1 MPNFEINKKF
11 LGSMVKECKKKNPL
25 DPNFTSYEISRI
37 IFQLVNGNTLGNIT
51 SKMQVASVMAAL
63 GYLHYKE
70 LLSYDAGTGLF
81 KLKVIP
87 NWNLKSFTGLQYHV
101 LKEVLPK
108 GDLLNRILEERNL
121 ELISEYAQLF
131 INIETLLRKFT
142 LMQSFN
148 DVEGKDVIF
157 VGDDD
162 LLSVFTALL
171 GDANRITV
179 LDVDERILGLIDKLS
194 EENDLNIETLKHNLM
209 FPLPSILQ
217 GKFDTFC
224 TDSSHCLGGI
234 VLFVS
239 RGISSL
245 KKETETAGYF
255 NFQTVDE
262 APLMSFQIRRRIFE
276 YLTNRMKVVISCA
289 LPSFSYYIIPKEE
302 NQMLTEKFLEALSAP
317 NFEKFKPL
325 SAYRDSSTFIE
336 FYPYFSMEP
345 ATTLRITCLNSEPLI
360 TGEFDKESEKEYGPI
375 YSWKYLK
382 EKIKID

>member
-11 LGSMVKECKKKNPL
+11 LDQMVKECKNKNPK
-25 DPNFTSYEISRI
+25 DTNITAYEVSRI
-37 IFQLVNGNTLGNIT
+37 IFQLVNGSMLGNIT
-51 SKMQVASVMAAL
+51 SKMQVASVMAAM
-63 GYLHYKE
+63 GYLYYKE
-70 LLSYDAGTGLF
+70 LLSFDAGTGLF
-81 KLKVIP
+81 KLNVNP
-87 NWNLKSFTGLQYHV
+87 SWNLKSFTELQYHV

-108 GDLLNRILEERNL
+108 VDLLNRILEERRL

-131 INIETLLRKFT
+131 VNMETLLRKFT

-171 GDANRITV
+171 GDAKRITV
-179 LDVDERILGLIDKLS
+179 IDVDERILRLIDKLS
-194 EENDLNIETLKHNLM
+194 EENNLNIETLKHDLM
-209 FPLPSILQ
+209 LPLPSNLQ

-234 VLFVS
+234 ILFVS

-245 KKETETAGYF
+245 KKGTETAGYF

-262 APLMSFQIRRRIFE
+262 EPLMSFKIRRRIFE
-276 YLTNRMKVVISCA
+276 YLINRMRVVVSCA
-289 LPSFSYYIIPKEE
+289 LPSFSNYIIPQEE
-302 NQMLTEKFLEALSAP
+302 NKILTEKFLEALSAP
-317 NFEKFKPL
+317 DFEKFKPL
-325 SAYRDSSTFIE
+325 SAYRDTSTFIE

-345 ATTLRITCLNSEPLI
+345 ATTFRIGCLNSEPLI
-360 TGEFDKESEKEYGPI
+360 TGKFDEDSEKEYGPI

>member
-1 MPNFEINKKF
+1 MPNFELNKKV
-11 LGSMVKECKKKNPL
+11 LDQIVKECRKKNPG
-25 DPNFTSYEISRI
+25 DPNVTCYEISRI

-51 SKMQVASVMAAL
+51 SRMQVASVMATL

-70 LLSYDAGTGLF
+70 LLSYDTNTGLF
-81 KLKVIP
+81 KLNVVP
-87 NWNLKSFTGLQYHV
+87 NWNLKSFIELQYQV
-101 LKEVLPK
+101 LKKVLPQV
-108 GDLLNRILEERNL
+108 DLLNRILEKRNL

-157 VGDDD
+157 IGDDD

-171 GDANRITV
+171 GESNRITV
-179 LDVDERILGLIDKLS
+179 LDVDERILQLIDKLS
-194 EENDLNIETLKHNLM
+194 EENGLNIETLKHNLM
-209 FPLPSILQ
+209 FPLPSTLQ

-234 VLFVS
+234 ILFVS

-245 KKETETAGYF
+245 RKDTETAGYF

-262 APLMSFQIRRRIFE
+262 APLMSFKIRRRILE
-276 YLTNRMKVVISCA
+276 YLINRMKVVVSCA
-289 LPSFSYYIIPKEE
+289 IPSFSNYIIPKEE
-302 NQMLTEKFLEALSAP
+302 NKILTEKFLEALSAP

-325 SAYRDSSTFIE
+325 SAYRDTSTFIE

-345 ATTLRITCLNSEPLI
+345 ATTLRITCLNSDPLI
-360 TGEFDKESEKEYGPI
+360 TGEFDEESEKEFGPI

-382 EKIKID
+382 EKIRID

>member
-1 MPNFEINKKF
+1 MSNFEINKKF
-11 LGSMVKECKKKNPL
+11 LSSMAKECKRKNPV
-25 DPNFTSYEISRI
+25 DPNITSYEISRI
-37 IFQLVNGNTLGNIT
+37 IFQLVDGNTLGNIT
-51 SKMQVASVMAAL
+51 SKMQVASVMAAM

-70 LLSYDAGTGLF
+70 LLSYEESTRIF
-81 KLKVIP
+81 KLKATP
-87 NWNLKSFTGLQYHV
+87 SWNLKSFTGLQYNV

-108 GDLLNRILEERNL
+108 ADLLNRILEERKL
-121 ELISEYAQLF
+121 GLISEYAQLF

-148 DVEGKDVIF
+148 DLEGKDVIF

-179 LDVDERILGLIDKLS
+179 LDVDERILGLIDRLS

-209 FPLPSILQ
+209 LPLPPSLL

-234 VLFVS
+234 ALFVS

-245 KKETETAGYF
+245 KKEKETAGYF

-262 APLMSFQIRRRIFE
+262 APLMSFQIRKRLWE
-276 YLTNRMKVVISCA
+276 YLTNRMKVVVSCA
-289 LPSFSYYIIPKEE
+289 LPSFSNYIIPEEE
-302 NQMLTEKFLEALSAP
+302 NETLTEKFLEALSAP
-317 NFEKFKPL
+317 NFEKYKPL
-325 SAYRDSSTFIE
+325 SAYRDTSTFIE

-345 ATTLRITCLNSEPLI
+345 ATTLRITCLNSESLI
-360 TGEFDKESEKEYGPI
+360 TGEFNKECEKEYGPI